1 MENDV
6 IAYIGEQI
14 PDLKQSI
21 YPVYST
27 NVEKPSLVYGSTP
40 ISYGAVNQTQ
50 LSLRVLAQ
58 DFDVCKHLCTVLC
71 ETLDMSQD
79 TVYRLY
85 KSIRFRAD
93 LSGGSEPTAFDA
105 SGTEMFE
112 AALYFIINWRKRN
125 VTG

>member
-27 NVEKPSLVYGSTP
+27 DVEKPSVVYGSTP
-40 ISYGAVNQTQ
+40 ISYGVVNQTQ
-50 LSLRVLAQ
+50 LSLKVLAQ
-58 DFDVCKHLCTVLC
+58 DFDVCKYLCTVLC

-79 TVYRLY
+79 NVYRMY
-85 KSIRFRAD
+85 NSIRFRAV
-93 LSGGSEPTAFDA
+93 LSGGGEPTAFDA
-105 SGTEMFE
+105 SGTELFE
-112 AALYFIINWRKRN
+112 ATLYFIIYWRKRN